1 MINVKKILGL
11 IPARGGSKRLPN
23 KNILPIGGKP
33 LIVWAIM
40 AAQASR
46 YIDQIEGKKNEP
58 E

>member
-1 MINVKKILGL
+1 MLKKFLDL
-11 IPARGGSKRLPN
+11 SQPEVDQSAYRT